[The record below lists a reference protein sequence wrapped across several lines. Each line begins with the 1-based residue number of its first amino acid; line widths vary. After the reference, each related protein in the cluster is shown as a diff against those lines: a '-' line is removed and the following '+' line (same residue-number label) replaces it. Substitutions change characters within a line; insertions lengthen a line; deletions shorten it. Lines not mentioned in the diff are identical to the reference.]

1 MSRKNFFILI
11 ISLLL
16 VSNFVLLY
24 FVLQKPSRG
33 FDPDRPKNIIIEKL
47 HFDENQ
53 TNAYQKLIEKHRKD
67 IKENNDKILMLK
79 KELYSNLKLNNS
91 TEEMDSITTQ
101 IGIIQK
107 QIEEIHYNH
116 FLEIKALCKPE
127 QLTYFDDLSEELIEV
142 FNFRKDAKL
151 KTK

>member
-11 ISLLL
+11 ICLLL

-33 FDPDRPKNIIIEKL
+33 FHPDRPKNIIIEKF